1 MRNQRTQHFIGRGC
15 VRRLHVFG
23 QVCVVTLVAC
33 TAGTEP
39 STDPR
44 QVPTDPAAAGQVS
57 GKVLTS
63 GLVGPQSAERAE
75 GVSEASES
83 TWVTIG
89 PVAGE
94 RIQPSRPLAGVV
106 VELGIVRFERSGE
119 TAEGTTRTV
128 LHPFVVADVWS
139 GTGARVLD
147 PGPAEPPGR
156 FEVIART
163 TTNARGE
170 FRFPQ
175 APRGDM
181 LMVRARP
188 RAPYQE
194 TYCQSP
200 FWLAREARKEVD
212 VVVRGR

>member
-1 MRNQRTQHFIGRGC
+1 MRGIRG
-15 VRRLHVFG
+15 FG
-23 QVCVVTLVAC
+23 LALAVALAAC

-44 QVPTDPAAAGQVS
+44 EVRVDPDGAGRVS

-63 GLVGPQSAERAE
+63 GPTRSQGEPRATE
-75 GVSEASES
+75 IGDAPDSG
-83 TWVTIG
+83 WVRIG
-89 PVAGE
+89 PVAG
-94 RIQPSRPLAGVV
+94 QKLKPSRPLAGVV
-106 VELGIVRFERSGE
+106 VELGIVRFNESSD

-128 LHPFVVADVWS
+128 LVPFVVADVWS
-139 GTGARVLD
+139 GPEVRFLD

-163 TTNARGE
+163 RTNAQGE
-170 FRFPQ
+170 FRFLQ

-188 RAPYQE
+188 GAPYLE
-194 TYCQSP
+194 TYCQTP
-200 FWLAREARKEVD
+200 FWLGKEAVKEVD

>member
-1 MRNQRTQHFIGRGC
+1 MRGLRG
-15 VRRLHVFG
+15 FG
-23 QVCVVTLVAC
+23 QALAVALAAC

-44 QVPTDPAAAGQVS
+44 DVRVDPDATGRVS

-63 GLVGPQSAERAE
+63 GLTRSQGEQHPAETMEAPDSGWVG
-75 GVSEASES
+75 
-83 TWVTIG
+83 IG

-94 RIQPSRPLAGVV
+94 KLRPSRPLAGVV
-106 VELGIVRFERSGE
+106 VELGIVRFDRSSD
-119 TAEGTTRTV
+119 TAEWTV
-128 LHPFVVADVWS
+128 RAALVPFVVADVWS
-139 GTGARVLD
+139 GPDARYRE
-147 PGPAEPPGR
+147 PGPAEPPGH

-163 TTNARGE
+163 RTDSRGE

-175 APRGDM
+175 VPRGDM

-188 RAPYQE
+188 PAPYRE
-194 TYCQSP
+194 TYCHTP
-200 FWLAREARKEVD
+200 FWLGKEATKEVD